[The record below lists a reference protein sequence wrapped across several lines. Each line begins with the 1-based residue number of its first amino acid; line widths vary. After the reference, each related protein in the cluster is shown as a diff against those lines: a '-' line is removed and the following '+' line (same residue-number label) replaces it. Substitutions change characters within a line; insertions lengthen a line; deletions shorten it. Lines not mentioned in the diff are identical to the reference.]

1 MEKKV
6 QIDESL
12 LVLDATF
19 GQNALSQ
26 AKIFS
31 QALPLTGII
40 LTKLAGSCKGGVV
53 LAVEEEFG
61 VPVKMVGVG
70 EGESDLRPFNPEAF
84 AKGLTQ

>member
-1 MEKKV
+1 MEV
-6 QIDESL
+6 AECL

-26 AKIFS
+26 AKVFS

-40 LTKLAGSCKGGVV
+40 LTKLDGSCKGGVV
-53 LAVEEEFG
+53 LAVEDEFK

-70 EGESDLRPFNPEAF
+70 EGDSDLRPFDPEAF